1 LGSHEYRNN
10 WCHAETE
17 RDGLAAECRGRKHL
31 REELRKGSPGKKDR
45 ENHSLQNQLVLF
57 LLVH

>member
-45 ENHSLQNQLVLF
+45 ENHSL
-57 LLVH
+57 